1 MPDEEQI
8 PVEQQI
14 ERLNRRS
21 KDLYRRVIDL
31 EARLRS
37 TNGHL
42 KLLRNSFAVIYM
54 VVIVLVLYVGVRW
67 LM

>member
-1 MPDEEQI
+1 MPEDTT

-14 ERLNRRS
+14 ERLDRRS

-37 TNGHL
+37 TNDHL

-54 VVIVLVLYVGVRW
+54 VVIVLVLYAGVRW